1 MRVRKVA
8 IDINFIYEL
17 TYRYFP
23 QILNQVLLLWDMLQ
37 EFFNLHPQQNT
48 IRSTFFTN
56 INNPMKNHENNNSVI
71 KVAIADDHTLFRTGV
86 KTSLSSR
93 KDIQMV
99 AEAENGMQLL
109 NLLRHIQ
116 PDVVL
121 LDIQMPI
128 MDGLATLPEIKKLY
142 PNVKVIMLSMH
153 NDHSVISRMMEIGAN
168 SYLTK
173 ESGSEMIYEAIRGVY
188 EQDFYFN
195 DLTNKALL
203 SGLRTKR
210 TVESSMPQD
219 VQLTDKEITI
229 LKLMCDEKSTKEIA
243 DIVDL
248 SPRTV
253 EAIRDKLKTKTGT
266 KSMAG
271 LVMYAVKAG
280 LVEQH

>member
-1 MRVRKVA
+1 
-8 IDINFIYEL
+8 
-17 TYRYFP
+17 
-23 QILNQVLLLWDMLQ
+23 
-37 EFFNLHPQQNT
+37 
-48 IRSTFFTN
+48 
-56 INNPMKNHENNNSVI
+56 MKNLDPNTVI
-71 KVAIADDHTLFRTGV
+71 KVAIADDHALFRTGV
-86 KTSLSSR
+86 KTSLSAR

-109 NLLRHIQ
+109 NLLKHIQ

-128 MDGLATLPEIKKLY
+128 MDGLTTLPEIKRLY
-142 PNVKVIMLSMH
+142 PGIKVIMLSMH
-153 NDHSVISRMMEIGAN
+153 NDHSMISRMMEIGAN

-173 ESGSEMIYEAIRGVY
+173 ESDSETIYQAIKTCY
-188 EQDFYFN
+188 QQEFYFN

-203 SGLRTKR
+203 NGLRTKR
-210 TVESSMPQD
+210 VDTNAAHD
-219 VQLTDKEITI
+219 VQLTEKEIII
-229 LKLMCDEKSTKEIA
+229 LKLMCEEKSTKEIA

-271 LVMYAVKAG
+271 LVMFAVKAG
-280 LVEQH
+280 IVEQPH

>member
-1 MRVRKVA
+1 
-8 IDINFIYEL
+8 
-17 TYRYFP
+17 
-23 QILNQVLLLWDMLQ
+23 
-37 EFFNLHPQQNT
+37 
-48 IRSTFFTN
+48 
-56 INNPMKNHENNNSVI
+56 MKNSDHVI
-71 KVAIADDHTLFRTGV
+71 KVAIADDHALFRAGV
-86 KTSLSSR
+86 KTSLASR
-93 KDIQMV
+93 KDVQMI

-109 NLLRHIQ
+109 NLLKHIQ

-121 LDIQMPI
+121 LDITMPI

-142 PNVKVIMLSMH
+142 PGIKVIMLSMH
-153 NDHSVISRMMEIGAN
+153 NDHSMISKMMEIGAN

-173 ESGSEMIYEAIRGVY
+173 ESGSEMIYEAVKAVY
-188 EQDFYFN
+188 EQDFFFN

-210 TVESSMPQD
+210 TTESSMPMD
-219 VQLTDKEITI
+219 VQLNDKEVTI
-229 LKLMCDEKSTKEIA
+229 LRLMCEEKSTKEIA

-280 LVEQH
+280 IVTQ

>member
-1 MRVRKVA
+1 
-8 IDINFIYEL
+8 
-17 TYRYFP
+17 
-23 QILNQVLLLWDMLQ
+23 
-37 EFFNLHPQQNT
+37 
-48 IRSTFFTN
+48 
-56 INNPMKNHENNNSVI
+56 MKNLDANTVI
-71 KVAIADDHTLFRTGV
+71 KVAIADDHALFRTGV
-86 KTSLSSR
+86 KTSLASR

-109 NLLRHIQ
+109 NLLKHIQ
-116 PDVVL
+116 PDVLL

-128 MDGLATLPEIKKLY
+128 MDGLTTLPEVKRLY
-142 PNVKVIMLSMH
+142 PNVRVIMLSMH
-153 NDHSVISRMMEIGAN
+153 NDHSMISRMMEIGAN

-173 ESGSEMIYEAIRGVY
+173 DSDSETIYQAIKTCY
-188 EQDFYFN
+188 QQEFFFN

-203 SGLRTKR
+203 NGLRTKR
-210 TVESSMPQD
+210 TSENNAPHD
-219 VQLTDKEITI
+219 VQLTEKEIII

-271 LVMYAVKAG
+271 LVMYAVRAG
-280 LVEQH
+280 IVEQPH

>member
-1 MRVRKVA
+1 
-8 IDINFIYEL
+8 
-17 TYRYFP
+17 
-23 QILNQVLLLWDMLQ
+23 
-37 EFFNLHPQQNT
+37 
-48 IRSTFFTN
+48 
-56 INNPMKNHENNNSVI
+56 MKNPDSVI
-71 KVAIADDHTLFRTGV
+71 KVAIADDHALFRAGV
-86 KTSLSSR
+86 KTFLSTR

-109 NLLRHIQ
+109 NLLKHIQ

-128 MDGLATLPEIKKLY
+128 MEKLY
-142 PNVKVIMLSMH
+142 PDIKVIMLSMH
-153 NDHSVISRMMEIGAN
+153 NDHSMISRMMEIGAN

-173 ESGSEMIYEAIRGVY
+173 ESDSETIYDAIRTCH
-188 EQDFYFN
+188 EQEFFFN

-203 SGLRTKR
+203 NGLRTKR
-210 TVESSMPQD
+210 NVEASMPQD
-219 VQLTDKEITI
+219 VQLNDKEITI
-229 LKLMCDEKSTKEIA
+229 LKLMCEEKSTKEIA

-253 EAIRDKLKTKTGT
+253 EAIRDKLKTKTGV

-280 LVEQH
+280 IVEQP

>member
-1 MRVRKVA
+1 MLSRLFKFFKRLFTSKKQNPLPKPVEA
-8 IDINFIYEL
+8 IIEDEVQSNIVEEPESKYKEL
-17 TYRYFP
+17 P
-23 QILNQVLLLWDMLQ
+23 KAI
-37 EFFNLHPQQNT
+37 
-48 IRSTFFTN
+48 
-56 INNPMKNHENNNSVI
+56 I
-71 KVAIADDHTLFRTGV
+71 KVAIADDHALFRTGV

-116 PDVVL
+116 PDIVI

-142 PNVKVIMLSMH
+142 PGVKVIMLSMH

-168 SYLTK
+168 AYLTK
-173 ESGSEMIYEAIRGVY
+173 ESSSEMIYDAIRTVY
-188 EQDFYFN
+188 EQDFFFN
-195 DLTNKALL
+195 EITNKALL

-210 TVESSMPQD
+210 TTESSMAQD
-219 VQLTDKEITI
+219 IQLTEKEVTI

-248 SPRTV
+248 SPRTI
-253 EAIRDKLKTKTGT
+253 EAIRDKLKTKTGS
-266 KSMAG
+266 KSMAA
-271 LVMYAVKAG
+271 LVLFAVKAG
-280 LVEQH
+280 LVEQA

>member
-1 MRVRKVA
+1 
-8 IDINFIYEL
+8 
-17 TYRYFP
+17 
-23 QILNQVLLLWDMLQ
+23 
-37 EFFNLHPQQNT
+37 
-48 IRSTFFTN
+48 
-56 INNPMKNHENNNSVI
+56 MKNLDSNTVI
-71 KVAIADDHTLFRTGV
+71 KVAIADDHALFRAGI
-86 KTSLSSR
+86 KTSLSTR

-109 NLLRHIQ
+109 NLLKHIQ

-121 LDIQMPI
+121 LDITMPI
-128 MDGLATLPEIKKLY
+128 MDGLATLPEIKRLY

-153 NDHSVISRMMEIGAN
+153 NDHSMISRMMEIGAN

-173 ESGSEMIYEAIRGVY
+173 ESDSETIYQAIKTCY
-188 EQDFYFN
+188 QQEFFFN

-203 SGLRTKR
+203 NGLRTKR
-210 TVESSMPQD
+210 TVESSTPHE
-219 VQLTDKEITI
+219 VQLTEKEITI
-229 LKLMCDEKSTKEIA
+229 LRLMCEEKSTKEIA

-280 LVEQH
+280 LVEQTH